1 MKITTIILAAGK
13 GTRMRSELPKIL
25 HKIANRS
32 LLQHV
37 YDTAT
42 QLENNTIKIVVGH
55 GAELV
60 TNTLKDLDAD
70 WVEQKQQLGT
80 GHAVQQ
86 VSEPSTGSGQT
97 GIADADTV
105 LILYGDVP
113 LLKLATVKLLINNV
127 NDQSLALL
135 TVNLA
140 DPSGYGRIVRNAAG
154 QVTKIV
160 EEKDATSSEKQINE
174 VNTGIMAVQGK
185 QLKKWLSQLNNSN
198 VQGEYYLT
206 DVIEMAVADQ
216 VSIITSQPETE
227 DEVLG
232 VNNRIQLSHLERVYQ
247 YEQATSLMEQ
257 GVTLKDPMRFDQRG
271 SIESL
276 GQDIEIDI
284 NVILEGKNSIGS
296 NVKIGANTNIKNSII
311 GDNVTIFAN
320 CIIEDAVIGQGSRI
334 GPYARLRPES
344 VLANDVHIGNFVE
357 IKKSSV
363 AAGSKINHL
372 SYIGD
377 TTVGSKV
384 NIGAGTITCNYDGVN
399 KFRTIIEDGAFIG
412 SNSQLVAPVTI
423 GKNATIGAG
432 STITKDTPENQ
443 LTLSRTKQ
451 MSLAGWQRP
460 VKHDCMAATAP
471 GSLAAFPPSMEV
483 RSGRYD
489 STDGGGTTPRMGEVE
504 SRLEQ
509 RSIAT
514 QELLPSTMSGTIVEE
529 K

>member
-1 MKITTIILAAGK
+1 MKIATIILAAGK

-25 HKIANRS
+25 HQIANRS

-37 YDTAT
+37 YDTAKR
-42 QLENNTIKIVVGH
+42 LDNNVIKIVVGH
-55 GAELV
+55 GSEQV
-60 TNTLKDLDAD
+60 TNTLKNLDAD

-86 VSEPSTGSGQT
+86 VSDQ
-97 GIADADTV
+97 IADTDTV

-113 LLKLATVKLLINNV
+113 LLKLATIKLLIANV
-127 NDQSLALL
+127 DDRSLALL
-135 TVNLA
+135 TVNLTNPA
-140 DPSGYGRIVRNAAG
+140 GYGRIVRNADG

-160 EEKDATSSEKQINE
+160 EEKDATATEKQINE
-174 VNTGIMAVQGK
+174 INTGIMAVQGQ

-198 VQGEYYLT
+198 AQGEYYLT

-216 VSIITSQPETE
+216 INIVTSQPETE

-247 YEQATSLMEQ
+247 QEQANCLMEQ

-296 NVKIGANTNIKNSII
+296 NVKIGANTQIKNSII
-311 GDNVTIFAN
+311 GDHVEILAN
-320 CIIEDAVIGQGSRI
+320 CVIEDAVIGQGSRI
-334 GPYARLRPES
+334 GPFARLRPES

-377 TTVGSKV
+377 ATVGGKV

-399 KFRTIIEDGAFIG
+399 KFRTVIEDGAFIG

-432 STITKDTPENQ
+432 STITKDSPENQ
-443 LTLSRTKQ
+443 LTLSRAKQ
-451 MSLAGWQRP
+451 ISLAGWQRP
-460 VKHDCMAATAP
+460 IKK
-471 GSLAAFPPSMEV
+471 
-483 RSGRYD
+483 
-489 STDGGGTTPRMGEVE
+489 
-504 SRLEQ
+504 
-509 RSIAT
+509 
-514 QELLPSTMSGTIVEE
+514 E

>member
-25 HKIANRS
+25 HEIASRP
-32 LLQHV
+32 LLRHV
-37 YDTAT
+37 YDTAKH
-42 QLENNTIKIVVGH
+42 LENNTIKIVVGH

-60 TNTLKDLDAD
+60 TTALKDLDAD
-70 WVEQKQQLGT
+70 WIEQTQQLGT

-86 VSEPSTGSGQT
+86 VSDQ
-97 GIADADTV
+97 IADSDIV

-113 LLKLATVKLLINNV
+113 LLKLETVQSLISNV
-127 NDQSLALL
+127 NDSSLALL
-135 TVNLA
+135 TVNLKHPA
-140 DPSGYGRIVRNAAG
+140 GYGRIVRNAAG
-154 QVTKIV
+154 QVLKIV
-160 EEKDATSSEKQINE
+160 EEKDATAAEKLISEG
-174 VNTGIMAVQGK
+174 NTGIMAVQGK
-185 QLKKWLSQLNNSN
+185 PLKQWLSRLGNSN

-216 VSIITSQPETE
+216 FTIITSQPQTE

-247 YEQATSLMEQ
+247 QQQAYSLMEL
-257 GVTLKDPMRFDQRG
+257 GVTLKDPLRFDQRG
-271 SIESL
+271 SLASI
-276 GQDIEIDI
+276 GQDIEVDI
-284 NVILEGKNSIGS
+284 NVILEGINSIGS
-296 NVKIGANTNIKNSII
+296 NVKIGANTQIKNSVI
-311 GDNVTIFAN
+311 GDHVEILAN
-320 CIIEDAVIGQGSRI
+320 CIIEDAIIGQGSRI

-344 VLANDVHIGNFVE
+344 VLAENVHIGNFVE

-384 NIGAGTITCNYDGVN
+384 NIGAGTITCNYDGAN
-399 KFRTIIEDGAFIG
+399 KFRTIIGDGAFIG

-432 STITKDTPENQ
+432 STITKDSPEDQ
-443 LTLSRTKQ
+443 LTLCRAKQ
-451 MSLAGWQRP
+451 MSISGWQRP
-460 VKHDCMAATAP
+460 VK
-471 GSLAAFPPSMEV
+471 
-483 RSGRYD
+483 
-489 STDGGGTTPRMGEVE
+489 
-504 SRLEQ
+504 LE
-509 RSIAT
+509 
-514 QELLPSTMSGTIVEE
+514 